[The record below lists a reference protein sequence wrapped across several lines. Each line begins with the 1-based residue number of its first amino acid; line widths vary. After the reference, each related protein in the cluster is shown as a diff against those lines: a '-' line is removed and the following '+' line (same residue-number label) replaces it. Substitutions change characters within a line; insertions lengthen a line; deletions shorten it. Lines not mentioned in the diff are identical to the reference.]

1 MKPVKKLIALV
12 MAIGMITI
20 NCMAYAAA
28 PADSSITLLSP
39 TRPIGEFSVPTR
51 AIDDVVVI
59 KGSAQFYQSG
69 AGAYYYAYSGQSTVY
84 SEAFANIKLP
94 TSMNYANGTR
104 HAFISLGIAGN
115 GAAIDLGLINTGI
128 GWKPVYNEVAN
139 GTGYG
144 EIMHSYVAPSN
155 ATNAKI
161 VVKPVSTTKV
171 HMYIQFLNSSGQNV
185 GTAFDQD
192 ISLRYGSFSSS
203 GGNISCRYY
212 RFASLVPNNG
222 QDNQMDSSY
231 MIGGQFTNLGLYNR
245 NTSTYDTWGIN
256 TARVTDAW
264 KVSPERITLSYG
276 SNYDTFKIDHWST

>member
-1 MKPVKKLIALV
+1 MKTFKKLIALV
-12 MAIGMITI
+12 MAIGMLTV
-20 NCMAYAAA
+20 NCTSYAAVTGNRI
-28 PADSSITLLSP
+28 PILTP
-39 TRPIGEFSVPTR
+39 TRLIGEFDVSPMAV
-51 AIDDVVVI
+51 DDV
-59 KGSAQFYQSG
+59 QSLKNG
-69 AGAYYYAYSGQSTVY
+69 ALFHETGVGAHYYVYSGQSTVY

-104 HAFISLGIAGN
+104 HAFISLGIAGT
-115 GAAIDLGLINTGI
+115 GVAIDLGLINTGN

-144 EIMHSYVAPSN
+144 EIMHNYVAPSS

-192 ISLRYGSFSSS
+192 ITLQHSSFTSS
-203 GGNISCRYY
+203 GGIISCRYY

-222 QDNQMDSSY
+222 QDNQTDGSRMT
-231 MIGGQFTNLGLYNR
+231 GGQFINLGLYNR
-245 NTSTYDTWGIN
+245 NTSTYDTWGVP
-256 TARVTDAW
+256 TARVTNAW
-264 KVSPERITLSYG
+264 MVSPDHISVTCG
-276 SNYDTFKIDHWST
+276 NNYDTFNITHT